1 MMMMMVHDDDGKD
14 GDHKYDG
21 DDIGDVDDD
30 V

>member
-1 MMMMMVHDDDGKD
+1 MEDYDN

-30 V
+30 DGGNDDA